1 MNDTKKGRS
10 RGRPRQFDPEEA
22 VAIAQRLFH
31 ARGYDAVSVAELTES
46 LTIKPPSFYAA
57 FGSKGGLYR
66 RALERYVTTHGIP
79 FAELLRPDRSVAE
92 SLAALLEEA
101 ACRYAADRET
111 PGCLVLE
118 SLRCNDEEA
127 REGARALHRATED
140 KLRDY
145 IAKRHPKEAER
156 LTDFVCAVM
165 AGMSA
170 RAREGHGLDRLVA
183 TARLASE
190 AIAQA
195 LRE

>member
-1 MNDTKKGRS
+1 KQVRV
-10 RGRPRQFDPEEA
+10 RRRPRQFGPEQA
-22 VAIAQRLFH
+22 VATAQRLFH
-31 ARGYDAVSVAELTES
+31 ARGYDAASFAELTDS
-46 LTIKPPSFYAA
+46 RSVKPPSFYAA
-57 FGSKGGLYR
+57 VASTGGVYR
-66 RALERYVTTHGIP
+66 RALERYGTTLRVA
-79 FAELLRPDRSVAE
+79 FAKLLRPDRSVAE

-165 AGMSA
+165 AGMS
-170 RAREGHGLDRLVA
+170 
-183 TARLASE
+183 
-190 AIAQA
+190 
-195 LRE
+195 